1 MSKTNERPSRRGADM
16 QPRAILYLRQSTF
29 REESISLELQETAG
43 RDHAKKHGYRV
54 IAVEADP
61 GISGRTWKRPAVL
74 RVMEAIETGAADIVV
89 LWRWSR
95 LSRSRKDWALA
106 VDRIETAG
114 GRIESATEPNDIT
127 ASGRFA
133 RGVMTELAAFESERI
148 GEQWKEVHASRISKG
163 LPSGRVPWGW
173 QIIDKQLV
181 AHPDQASAIRPLY
194 DLYFAGAGG
203 PQLAKWLEAN
213 GYLTYYGGTSWYAS
227 TVTQLL
233 ESPVHSG
240 QIVHNGKTTAG
251 AHDGLVSVETFNRY
265 KALRAERIGERVV
278 PRTYLL
284 SGLLRCRCG
293 APMFGF
299 TIQNG
304 KRAKNPYYGY
314 RCAIG
319 VRNSKDHGPATIATK
334 FVDPHVF
341 QWLESVGVGG
351 DPTGH
356 GQVAIQQATTQKL
369 IRDMV
374 TVDTQMSRLTQQFAA
389 LVVPERAYT
398 VAIAEMQTRYDRL
411 QQALQE
417 VQSRALLAP
426 QRPHD
431 DARNLVNAWPTASVQ
446 TKRAGFRALVSN
458 MVVDLSAGRNL
469 TISPRWGSPV
479 VIAL

>member
-1 MSKTNERPSRRGADM
+1 
-16 QPRAILYLRQSTF
+16 
-29 REESISLELQETAG
+29 
-43 RDHAKKHGYRV
+43 
-54 IAVEADP
+54 
-61 GISGRTWKRPAVL
+61 
-74 RVMEAIETGAADIVV
+74 
-89 LWRWSR
+89 
-95 LSRSRKDWALA
+95 
-106 VDRIETAG
+106 
-114 GRIESATEPNDIT
+114 
-127 ASGRFA
+127 
-133 RGVMTELAAFESERI
+133 
-148 GEQWKEVHASRISKG
+148 
-163 LPSGRVPWGW
+163 
-173 QIIDKQLV
+173 
-181 AHPDQASAIRPLY
+181 
-194 DLYFAGAGG
+194 
-203 PQLAKWLEAN
+203 
-213 GYLTYYGGTSWYAS
+213 
-227 TVTQLL
+227 
-233 ESPVHSG
+233 
-240 QIVHNGKTTAG
+240 
-251 AHDGLVSVETFNRY
+251 
-265 KALRAERIGERVV
+265 
-278 PRTYLL
+278 
-284 SGLLRCRCG
+284 
-293 APMFGF
+293 
-299 TIQNG
+299 
-304 KRAKNPYYGY
+304 
-314 RCAIG
+314 
-319 VRNSKDHGPATIATK
+319 
-334 FVDPHVF
+334 VF